1 MERLPS
7 VAAVRPAKCPRCGA
21 ASQEPGRCLVIHG
34 QGKVRRQQWGP
45 RIIGGA
51 PEVTELIL
59 RLYECQRCF
68 AVIRVGPRGLIEHQ
82 RYAAAAIAMALCLW
96 LIDRLPQTIVRARV
110 SPWFRRSKDAD
121 AERRWRSLSR
131 WSSKIS
137 AGQLWAEL
145 SAHASDVVMAT
156 LRALAALI
164 PGQGLGVPLHQLAF
178 AGAAHHRRGPSAM

>member
-45 RIIGGA
+45 RTVLCS
-51 PEVTELIL
+51 PEVAEIIL
-59 RLYECQRCF
+59 RLYECQRCL
-68 AVIRVGPRGLIEHQ
+68 AVIRVGPRGLIEHH

-96 LIDRLPQTIVRARV
+96 LIDQLPQTMVRARV

-131 WSSKIS
+131 WSSKIA
-137 AGQLWAEL
+137 AGKLWTEL
-145 SAHASDVVMAT
+145 SAHASDAVTAT
-156 LRALAALI
+156 LRALAALV
-164 PGQGLGVPLHQLAF
+164 PSHGLGVRLVELAF
-178 AGAAHHRRGPSAM
+178 AGAAHRRGGPSMM